1 MRQKIVLRRRA
12 VPLNITLPNGTS
24 FVARY
29 ERIGR
34 KNLPGNIGVT
44 RTRTIG
50 PRKRCTRKKKMSKQ
64 ISKSQIE
71 NALKDMNDEGID
83 DNFVGVFPSNHINK
97 FINHAAM
104 ISEKKGKYPFV
115 IANTD
120 SSEKGGIHW
129 WSILDIEPKQEI
141 FCYYSFGLNSL
152 KNFTIQD
159 NRNVIEKILLG
170 TEKTTRTANKITFF
184 NIWFNLNACKNL
196 STEEL
201 VQVFGN
207 KLKLINFVNI

>member
-1 MRQKIVLRRRA
+1 
-12 VPLNITLPNGTS
+12 
-24 FVARY
+24 
-29 ERIGR
+29 
-34 KNLPGNIGVT
+34 
-44 RTRTIG
+44 
-50 PRKRCTRKKKMSKQ
+50 MSKG
-64 ISKSQIE
+64 ISKLQIE
-71 NALKDMNDEGID
+71 NALKDMKDEGID
-83 DNFVGVFPSNHINK
+83 DNFVGVFPSSHINK

-104 ISEKKGKYPFV
+104 ISEKKGKHPFV

-129 WSILDIEPKQEI
+129 WSILDIEPKREI

-170 TEKTTRTANKITFF
+170 TEKMTRTANKITFF

-207 KLKLINFVNI
+207 KLKLINFVNIWMVEDRVQSLDSVTCGIFQLYFYNNVFNLNKNSKIQDRARLNKRTK